1 MRQQELMQM
10 AKKRF
15 QEISHHL
22 EDRLNELYEQ
32 GAITDLDYKKMRSDG
47 VQSGLAVLHAIQNT
61 EYPPEMQQELVE
73 NLIMQ
78 FEESTAKILKDAETR
93 LLEPNALKKK
103 MSDID
108 QRIAAEFGV
117 DAQRWLNS
125 NPVEI
130 NKLHKDFLKSIR
142 STKRKSNQLSIE
154 QVYKVYEQSS
164 RQLFLQLTPRI
175 GMNNSSPKKTNAAK
189 EAETLKESHSLKHNF
204 INKIFGRRR
213 NK

>member
-10 AKKRF
+10 AKERF
-15 QEISHHL
+15 QEISRHL

-32 GAITDLDYKKMRSDG
+32 GAITDLDYRKMRSDG

-78 FEESTAKILKDAETR
+78 FEESTAKILEDAESR

-108 QRIAAEFGV
+108 RRVAAEFGV

-130 NKLHKDFLKSIR
+130 NRLHKDFLKSIR
-142 STKRKSNQLSIE
+142 LTQKKSNKLSTE
-154 QVYKVYEQSS
+154 QVYKAYEQSS

-175 GMNNSSPKKTNAAK
+175 GTNNSPSPKTGATK
-189 EAETLKESHSLKHNF
+189 ENETLKESRFINRNF